1 VIPGYDD
8 AVFHD
13 LDGDCR
19 YCYVDDCF
27 VLLPGN
33 RLSVQ
38 GMVMVMSKV
47 IYIGIMLDPLVT
59 MIIMVIAFVMV
70 AIMMVPEKR
79 IMMVI
84 DTVPMMFV
92 SFGSC

>member
-1 VIPGYDD
+1 
-8 AVFHD
+8 
-13 LDGDCR
+13 
-19 YCYVDDCF
+19 
-27 VLLPGN
+27 
-33 RLSVQ
+33 
-38 GMVMVMSKV
+38 MSKV

-70 AIMMVPEKR
+70 AIMMQPEKR